1 MKSNRGF
8 ALALALMAI
17 VLIAVMVT
25 AALFAISQETRSGDV
40 ELLDN
45 QATAYAELAA
55 LREIAAWNGP
65 TCDALAV
72 GAVLLESPSAEPPL
86 ESAVYITRLDSALFL
101 VVGEGRVAARG
112 VTRIRRRVAIA
123 VRTARD
129 ASGTS
134 SALPVSEHAWVTLY
148 QM

>member
-1 MKSNRGF
+1 VRQNRGF
-8 ALALALMAI
+8 ALAVALMAI
-17 VLIAVMVT
+17 VIIAVLVT
-25 AALFAISQETRSGDV
+25 GALFASSQETRAGES

-45 QATAYAELAA
+45 KASAYAELAA
-55 LREIAAWNGP
+55 LRAIASWNGP
-65 TCDALAV
+65 ECDALAV
-72 GAVLLESPSAEPPL
+72 GAVLLVSPPAEPPI

-112 VTRIRRRVAIA
+112 VTRLRRRVAIA

-134 SALPVSEHAWVTLY
+134 TALPLSEHAWVTLY

>member
-1 MKSNRGF
+1 MKRNRGF
-8 ALALALMAI
+8 ALAVALMAI
-17 VLIAVMVT
+17 VLIAVIVT
-25 AALFAISQETRSGDV
+25 GALFAASQATRSSEE

-45 QATAYAELAA
+45 KASAYAELAA
-55 LREIAAWNGP
+55 LRAIAGWSGP

-72 GAVLLESPSAEPPL
+72 GAVLLESPPAEPPL
-86 ESAVYITRLDSALFL
+86 ESAVYVTRLDSALFL

-112 VTRIRRRVAIA
+112 VTLLRRRVAVA

-129 ASGTS
+129 ASGKS
-134 SALPVSEHAWVTLY
+134 SALPLSEHAWVTLY